1 MTRKDVR
8 EVGSPI
14 FRIIVSDIVTG
25 AFEQFDLTKEGSVHR
40 KYAPFDF
47 LEITN
52 QSALNLELILN
63 DVHYFALPP
72 NVSIV
77 KSDIPFNRF
86 RIVND
91 SGSTLTGTDLYVSVQ
106 HTPITEDKLIREPKG
121 AFDKLRGIIP
131 FIGLMR

>member
-1 MTRKDVR
+1 MSRRDVR

-14 FRIIVSDIVTG
+14 FRITVSDISDG

-47 LEITN
+47 IEITN
-52 QSALNLELILN
+52 SSALMLELVLN
-63 DVHYFALPP
+63 DVHYFALPG

-86 RIVND
+86 RINND
-91 SGSTLTGTDLYVSVQ
+91 SGSALTGTDIYCSVQ
-106 HTPITEDKLIREPKG
+106 HTPITEDKAIREPKG
-121 AFDKLRGIIP
+121 AFDKLRGILP